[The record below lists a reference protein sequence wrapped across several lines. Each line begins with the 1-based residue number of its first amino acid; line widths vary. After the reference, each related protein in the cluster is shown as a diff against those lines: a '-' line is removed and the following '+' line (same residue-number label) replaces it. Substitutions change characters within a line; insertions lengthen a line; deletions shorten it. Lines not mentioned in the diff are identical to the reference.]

1 MTSIK
6 EYIADLIFV
15 IRAPEDGTDL
25 AVSEAS
31 RLSRSWF
38 KISMFLNVVA
48 SPWLL
53 RRGGYRRE
61 LLAYAH
67 SFVTS
72 GTDPD
77 VAFMA
82 ILNKLNNVLNS
93 KLQWI
98 NASLTAVIVLS
109 IMTSV
114 LAFLTIL
121 GAPPIVGLINLLYIP
136 LIHYYQIEL
145 AKYDYVK
152 PMISG
157 LAGLGIG
164 LTVSLLLLRLP
175 GLMAATVSI
184 MTFGIGFAVLYMPQ
198 FIRFVRDYLGM
209 YGRVSEAFGEL
220 LLVSDPKPPV
230 PRTIVEKELIQLWN
244 YAYSRGS
251 RDVVERVN
259 MVVDSF
265 TNFIRQV
272 VRSGF
277 VYGPFIAVSYAMM
290 IALTAM
296 LLALHAPALASSAVS
311 SASGITGAVSFIAG
325 LANTNLLFT
334 MLIILGASTSII
346 VGKAMHSIGL
356 GVGGSPNIHGTG
368 DSPNG
373 VVVMPR
379 KTKAEEKPQSI
390 DDLEAL
396 ENYGVSAQLIK
407 KLRSTGITSPKHLLL
422 FNAEELME
430 LLNLSELDTAR
441 KVITAARELLNDEP
455 RPMSA
460 KERIEALS
468 RQRIVKTGV
477 EEFDKLVGGL
487 RFGSSCEF
495 AVSLGVVRQ

>member
-15 IRAPEDGTDL
+15 IKAPEDGTDL

-38 KISMFLNVVA
+38 KISMLLNVVTT
-48 SPWLL
+48 PWLL

-67 SFVTS
+67 SFVAS

-82 ILNKLNNVLNS
+82 ILNKLNNVLS
-93 KLQWI
+93 SRLQWV

-109 IMTSV
+109 IMTGV
-114 LAFLTIL
+114 LAFMVIL

-152 PMISG
+152 PLISG
-157 LAGLGIG
+157 LAGLGTG
-164 LTVSLLLLRLP
+164 LAASLLLLKLP
-175 GLMAATVSI
+175 GLMTTAVSI
-184 MTFGIGFAVLYMPQ
+184 ITFGIGFATLYMPQ
-198 FIRFVRDYLGM
+198 FLKFIKDYLGM
-209 YGRVSEAFGEL
+209 YGRVSKSFGEL
-220 LLVSDPKPPV
+220 LLVHDPKPPT
-230 PRTIVEKELIQLWN
+230 PRTIVERELVQLWD

-251 RDVVERVN
+251 RDVVESVN

-290 IALTAM
+290 LALAAM

-311 SASGITGAVSFIAG
+311 SASGITECGFNHSSG
-325 LANTNLLFT
+325 LANANAIFT
-334 MLIILGASTSII
+334 MLIALGASTSIV

-356 GVGGSPNIHGTG
+356 GISLIPLFLAPI
-368 DSPNG
+368 
-373 VVVMPR
+373 
-379 KTKAEEKPQSI
+379 I
-390 DDLEAL
+390 AL
-396 ENYGVSAQLIK
+396 MGWA
-407 KLRSTGITSPKHLLL
+407 
-422 FNAEELME
+422 
-430 LLNLSELDTAR
+430 
-441 KVITAARELLNDEP
+441 
-455 RPMSA
+455 
-460 KERIEALS
+460 
-468 RQRIVKTGV
+468 
-477 EEFDKLVGGL
+477 
-487 RFGSSCEF
+487 
-495 AVSLGVVRQ
+495 

>member
-6 EYIADLIFV
+6 EYIADLVFV

-25 AVSEAS
+25 AVGEAS
-31 RLSRSWF
+31 RLSKAWF
-38 KISMFLNVVA
+38 KLSMLLNVVA

-67 SFVTS
+67 SFVAS

-82 ILNKLNNVLNS
+82 ILNKLNNVLS
-93 KLQWI
+93 SRLQWV

-109 IMTSV
+109 IMTGV
-114 LAFLTIL
+114 LAFMVIL
-121 GAPPIVGLINLLYIP
+121 GAPPIVSLINLAFIP

-145 AKYDYVK
+145 VKYDYVK
-152 PMISG
+152 PLISG

-164 LTVSLLLLRLP
+164 LAVSLLLLRLP
-175 GLMAATVSI
+175 ASMATAVSI

-198 FIRFVRDYLGM
+198 FIRFARDYLGM
-209 YGRVSEAFGEL
+209 YGRVSKSFGEL
-220 LLVSDPKPPV
+220 LLVHDPKPPV
-230 PRTIVEKELIQLWN
+230 PRTIVEEELIQLWD

-265 TNFIRQV
+265 TNFVRQV

-290 IALTAM
+290 LSLTAM

-311 SASGITGAVSFIAG
+311 SATSISSAASIISG

-334 MLIILGASTSII
+334 MLIVLGASTSII

-356 GVGGSPNIHGTG
+356 GISLIPIFIAPVI
-368 DSPNG
+368 
-373 VVVMPR
+373 
-379 KTKAEEKPQSI
+379 
-390 DDLEAL
+390 AL
-396 ENYGVSAQLIK
+396 MGWV
-407 KLRSTGITSPKHLLL
+407 
-422 FNAEELME
+422 
-430 LLNLSELDTAR
+430 
-441 KVITAARELLNDEP
+441 
-455 RPMSA
+455 
-460 KERIEALS
+460 
-468 RQRIVKTGV
+468 
-477 EEFDKLVGGL
+477 
-487 RFGSSCEF
+487 
-495 AVSLGVVRQ
+495 

>member
-1 MTSIK
+1 MTSIR
-6 EYIADLIFV
+6 EYVADLVFV

-38 KISMFLNVVA
+38 RLSMLLNVVTT
-48 SPWLL
+48 PWLL

-72 GTDPD
+72 GTDLD

-109 IMTSV
+109 IMTGV
-114 LAFLTIL
+114 LAFMVIL
-121 GAPPIVGLINLLYIP
+121 GAPPVLGLINLAFIP

-145 AKYDYVK
+145 VKYDYAK
-152 PMISG
+152 PLISG
-157 LAGLGIG
+157 FVGLGIG

-184 MTFGIGFAVLYMPQ
+184 ITFGMGFAVFYMPQ
-198 FIRFVRDYLGM
+198 FIRFVRDYTGM
-209 YGRVSEAFGEL
+209 YGRVSKAFGEL
-220 LLVSDPKPPV
+220 LLVSDPKPPT
-230 PRTIVEKELIQLWN
+230 PRTLVERELVQLWD

-290 IALTAM
+290 LALAAM

-311 SASGITGAVSFIAG
+311 SATGISSAVSFIAG
-325 LANTNLLFT
+325 LANTNALLT

-356 GVGGSPNIHGTG
+356 GISLIPLFLAPVI
-368 DSPNG
+368 
-373 VVVMPR
+373 
-379 KTKAEEKPQSI
+379 
-390 DDLEAL
+390 AL
-396 ENYGVSAQLIK
+396 MGWL
-407 KLRSTGITSPKHLLL
+407 
-422 FNAEELME
+422 
-430 LLNLSELDTAR
+430 
-441 KVITAARELLNDEP
+441 
-455 RPMSA
+455 
-460 KERIEALS
+460 
-468 RQRIVKTGV
+468 
-477 EEFDKLVGGL
+477 
-487 RFGSSCEF
+487 
-495 AVSLGVVRQ
+495 

>member
-6 EYIADLIFV
+6 EYVADLVFV

-31 RLSRSWF
+31 RLSRAWF
-38 KISMFLNVVA
+38 MLSMLLNVVN

-53 RRGGYRRE
+53 RKGGYRRE

-67 SFVTS
+67 SFVAS

-82 ILNKLNNVLNS
+82 ILNKLNNVLS
-93 KLQWI
+93 SRLQWV
-98 NASLTAVIVLS
+98 NASLTAIIVLS
-109 IMTSV
+109 IMTGV
-114 LAFLTIL
+114 LAFMVIL

-157 LAGLGIG
+157 LAGLGVG

-175 GLMAATVSI
+175 GLMTAAVSI
-184 MTFGIGFAVLYMPQ
+184 IAFGLGFAALYMPQ
-198 FIRFVRDYLGM
+198 FLKFARDYLGM
-209 YGRVSEAFGEL
+209 YSRVSKSFGEL

-230 PRTIVEKELIQLWN
+230 PRTIVEKELVQLWD

-259 MVVDSF
+259 MVVDLF
-265 TNFIRQV
+265 MNFIRQV

-277 VYGPFIAVSYAMM
+277 LYGPFIAVSYAMM
-290 IALTAM
+290 LALTAM

-311 SASGITGAVSFIAG
+311 SATSITSAASIISG
-325 LANTNLLFT
+325 LANTNALFT
-334 MLIILGASTSII
+334 MLIALGASTSII

-356 GVGGSPNIHGTG
+356 GIS
-368 DSPNG
+368 
-373 VVVMPR
+373 
-379 KTKAEEKPQSI
+379 
-390 DDLEAL
+390 
-396 ENYGVSAQLIK
+396 
-407 KLRSTGITSPKHLLL
+407 LLPL
-422 FNAEELME
+422 FLAPIIALME
-430 LLNLSELDTAR
+430 WL
-441 KVITAARELLNDEP
+441 
-455 RPMSA
+455 
-460 KERIEALS
+460 
-468 RQRIVKTGV
+468 
-477 EEFDKLVGGL
+477 
-487 RFGSSCEF
+487 
-495 AVSLGVVRQ
+495 

>member
-15 IRAPEDGTDL
+15 IKAPDDGTDL

-31 RLSRSWF
+31 KLSRSWF
-38 KISMFLNVVA
+38 RLSMLLNVVTT
-48 SPWLL
+48 PWLL

-67 SFVTS
+67 SFVAS

-82 ILNKLNNVLNS
+82 ILNKLNNVLS
-93 KLQWI
+93 SRLQWV
-98 NASLTAVIVLS
+98 NASLTAVIILS
-109 IMTSV
+109 IMTGV
-114 LAFLTIL
+114 LALITIL

-152 PMISG
+152 PLISG
-157 LAGLGIG
+157 LAGLGTG
-164 LTVSLLLLRLP
+164 LAASLLLLKLP
-175 GLMAATVSI
+175 GLMTTAVSI
-184 MTFGIGFAVLYMPQ
+184 ITFGIGFATLYMPQ
-198 FIRFVRDYLGM
+198 FLKFIKDYLGM
-209 YGRVSEAFGEL
+209 YGRVSKSFGEL
-220 LLVSDPKPPV
+220 LLVHDPKPPT
-230 PRTIVEKELIQLWN
+230 PRTIVEGELIQLWD

-277 VYGPFIAVSYAMM
+277 LYGPFIAVSYAMM
-290 IALTAM
+290 LALAAM

-311 SASGITGAVSFIAG
+311 SATGISSAALIISG

-334 MLIILGASTSII
+334 MLIILGASTSVI

-356 GVGGSPNIHGTG
+356 GVSLIPIFLA
-368 DSPNG
+368 P
-373 VVVMPR
+373 
-379 KTKAEEKPQSI
+379 I
-390 DDLEAL
+390 IAL
-396 ENYGVSAQLIK
+396 MGWL
-407 KLRSTGITSPKHLLL
+407 
-422 FNAEELME
+422 
-430 LLNLSELDTAR
+430 
-441 KVITAARELLNDEP
+441 
-455 RPMSA
+455 
-460 KERIEALS
+460 
-468 RQRIVKTGV
+468 
-477 EEFDKLVGGL
+477 
-487 RFGSSCEF
+487 
-495 AVSLGVVRQ
+495 

>member
-6 EYIADLIFV
+6 EYVADLVFV

-31 RLSRSWF
+31 KLPRSWF
-38 KISMFLNVVA
+38 KLSMLLNVVA

-82 ILNKLNNVLNS
+82 ILNKLNNVLGS
-93 KLQWI
+93 RLQWV

-109 IMTSV
+109 IMTGV
-114 LAFLTIL
+114 LAFMTIL
-121 GAPPIVGLINLLYIP
+121 GAPPIVGLINLAFIP

-145 AKYDYVK
+145 VKYDYVK
-152 PMISG
+152 PLISG
-157 LAGLGIG
+157 FVGLGVG
-164 LTVSLLLLRLP
+164 LAVSLLLLRLP
-175 GLMAATVSI
+175 ALMAAVVSI
-184 MTFGIGFAVLYMPQ
+184 MTFGIGFAVFYMPQ

-209 YGRVSEAFGEL
+209 YSRVSKSFGEL
-220 LLVSDPKPPV
+220 LLVSDPKPPT
-230 PRTIVEKELIQLWN
+230 PRTLVERELIQLWD

-290 IALTAM
+290 LALAAM

-311 SASGITGAVSFIAG
+311 SATGITGAVSLIAG

-334 MLIILGASTSII
+334 MLIALGASTSII

-356 GVGGSPNIHGTG
+356 GISMIPLFLTPI
-368 DSPNG
+368 
-373 VVVMPR
+373 
-379 KTKAEEKPQSI
+379 I
-390 DDLEAL
+390 AL
-396 ENYGVSAQLIK
+396 MGWL
-407 KLRSTGITSPKHLLL
+407 
-422 FNAEELME
+422 
-430 LLNLSELDTAR
+430 
-441 KVITAARELLNDEP
+441 
-455 RPMSA
+455 
-460 KERIEALS
+460 
-468 RQRIVKTGV
+468 
-477 EEFDKLVGGL
+477 
-487 RFGSSCEF
+487 
-495 AVSLGVVRQ
+495 

>member
-15 IRAPEDGTDL
+15 IKAPEDGTDL

-38 KISMFLNVVA
+38 KISMLLNVVA
-48 SPWLL
+48 TPWLL

-61 LLAYAH
+61 LLSYAH
-67 SFVTS
+67 SFIAS

-82 ILNKLNNVLNS
+82 ILNKLNNVLSNR
-93 KLQWI
+93 LQWV

-114 LAFLTIL
+114 LAFMVIL
-121 GAPPIVGLINLLYIP
+121 GAPPVVGLINLLYIP
-136 LIHYYQIEL
+136 LIHYYQVEL
-145 AKYDYVK
+145 VKYDYVK

-157 LAGLGIG
+157 LAGLGVG
-164 LTVSLLLLRLP
+164 LTVSQLLFKLP
-175 GLMAATVSI
+175 ALMTATVSI
-184 MTFGIGFAVLYMPQ
+184 IAFGIGFAALYMPQ
-198 FIRFVRDYLGM
+198 FIRFARDYTGM
-209 YGRVSEAFGEL
+209 YGRVSKAFGEL

-230 PRTIVEKELIQLWN
+230 PRTIVEKELVQLWD

-277 VYGPFIAVSYAMM
+277 LYGPFIAVSYAMM
-290 IALTAM
+290 LALAAM

-311 SASGITGAVSFIAG
+311 SATGISSAASIISG
-325 LANTNLLFT
+325 LANTNALFT
-334 MLIILGASTSII
+334 MLIALGASTSII

-356 GVGGSPNIHGTG
+356 GISLLPLFLAPVI
-368 DSPNG
+368 
-373 VVVMPR
+373 
-379 KTKAEEKPQSI
+379 
-390 DDLEAL
+390 AL
-396 ENYGVSAQLIK
+396 MGWL
-407 KLRSTGITSPKHLLL
+407 
-422 FNAEELME
+422 
-430 LLNLSELDTAR
+430 
-441 KVITAARELLNDEP
+441 
-455 RPMSA
+455 
-460 KERIEALS
+460 
-468 RQRIVKTGV
+468 
-477 EEFDKLVGGL
+477 
-487 RFGSSCEF
+487 
-495 AVSLGVVRQ
+495 

>member
-15 IRAPEDGTDL
+15 IKAPEDGVDL

-38 KISMFLNVVA
+38 KLSMLLNVVNT
-48 SPWLL
+48 PWLL

-67 SFVTS
+67 SFVAS

-82 ILNKLNNVLNS
+82 ILNKLNNVLS
-93 KLQWI
+93 SRLQWV

-109 IMTSV
+109 IMTGV
-114 LAFLTIL
+114 LAFMTIL
-121 GAPPIVGLINLLYIP
+121 GAPPIVGLINLAFIP

-145 AKYDYVK
+145 VKYDYIK

-157 LAGLGIG
+157 IASLGIG
-164 LTVSLLLLRLP
+164 LAVSLLLLKP
-175 GLMAATVSI
+175 PALMTAAVSI
-184 MTFGIGFAVLYMPQ
+184 ITFGIGFAVLYMPQ
-198 FIRFVRDYLGM
+198 FVRFAMDYLGM
-209 YGRVSEAFGEL
+209 PNRVSRAFGEL
-220 LLVSDPKPPV
+220 LLVSDPKPPT
-230 PRTIVEKELIQLWN
+230 PRTLVERELVQLWD

-290 IALTAM
+290 LSLTAM

-311 SASGITGAVSFIAG
+311 SATGISSAALIISG

-334 MLIILGASTSII
+334 MLIALGASTSIV

-356 GVGGSPNIHGTG
+356 GISLLPLFLAPVI
-368 DSPNG
+368 
-373 VVVMPR
+373 
-379 KTKAEEKPQSI
+379 
-390 DDLEAL
+390 AL
-396 ENYGVSAQLIK
+396 MGWL
-407 KLRSTGITSPKHLLL
+407 
-422 FNAEELME
+422 
-430 LLNLSELDTAR
+430 
-441 KVITAARELLNDEP
+441 
-455 RPMSA
+455 
-460 KERIEALS
+460 
-468 RQRIVKTGV
+468 
-477 EEFDKLVGGL
+477 
-487 RFGSSCEF
+487 
-495 AVSLGVVRQ
+495 

>member
-15 IRAPEDGTDL
+15 IRAPEDGVDL
-25 AVSEAS
+25 AVGEAS
-31 RLSRSWF
+31 RLSKAWF
-38 KISMFLNVVA
+38 RLSMLLNVVA

-67 SFVTS
+67 SFVAS

-77 VAFMA
+77 IAFMA
-82 ILNKLNNVLNS
+82 ILNKLNNVLSN
-93 KLQWI
+93 KLQWV

-109 IMTSV
+109 IMTGV
-114 LAFLTIL
+114 LAFMVIL

-145 AKYDYVK
+145 AKYDYIK

-164 LTVSLLLLRLP
+164 LAVSLLLLRLP
-175 GLMAATVSI
+175 GLMTATISI
-184 MTFGIGFAVLYMPQ
+184 ITFGIGFAALYMPQ
-198 FIRFVRDYLGM
+198 FLKFAMDYLGM
-209 YGRVSEAFGEL
+209 PNRVSKSFGEL

-230 PRTIVEKELIQLWN
+230 PRTLVERELVQLWD

-265 TNFIRQV
+265 TNFIGQV

-290 IALTAM
+290 LALAAM
-296 LLALHAPALASSAVS
+296 LLAFHAPALASSAVS
-311 SASGITGAVSFIAG
+311 SASGISSAASIISG

-334 MLIILGASTSII
+334 MLIALGASTSII

-356 GVGGSPNIHGTG
+356 GVSLIPLFLAPVI
-368 DSPNG
+368 
-373 VVVMPR
+373 
-379 KTKAEEKPQSI
+379 
-390 DDLEAL
+390 AL
-396 ENYGVSAQLIK
+396 MGWV
-407 KLRSTGITSPKHLLL
+407 
-422 FNAEELME
+422 
-430 LLNLSELDTAR
+430 
-441 KVITAARELLNDEP
+441 
-455 RPMSA
+455 
-460 KERIEALS
+460 
-468 RQRIVKTGV
+468 
-477 EEFDKLVGGL
+477 
-487 RFGSSCEF
+487 
-495 AVSLGVVRQ
+495 

>member
-15 IRAPEDGTDL
+15 IKAPEDGIDL
-25 AVSEAS
+25 AVGEAS

-38 KISMFLNVVA
+38 RLSMLLNVVA
-48 SPWLL
+48 TPWLL

-77 VAFMA
+77 VTFMA

-121 GAPPIVGLINLLYIP
+121 GAPPIVGLINLFYIP

-145 AKYDYVK
+145 VKYDYVK
-152 PMISG
+152 PLISG
-157 LAGLGIG
+157 FVGLGIG

-175 GLMAATVSI
+175 ALMTAAVSI
-184 MTFGIGFAVLYMPQ
+184 IAFGLGFAVLYMPQ
-198 FIRFVRDYLGM
+198 FLKFARDYLGM
-209 YGRVSEAFGEL
+209 YSRVSKAFGEL
-220 LLVSDPKPPV
+220 LLVSDPRPPV
-230 PRTIVEKELIQLWN
+230 PRTLVERELVQLWD

-265 TNFIRQV
+265 TNFVRQV
-272 VRSGF
+272 VRGGF

-290 IALTAM
+290 LSLTAM

-311 SASGITGAVSFIAG
+311 SASGISSAASIISG
-325 LANTNLLFT
+325 LANTNALFV
-334 MLIILGASTSII
+334 MLIALGASTSVI

-356 GVGGSPNIHGTG
+356 GIS
-368 DSPNG
+368 
-373 VVVMPR
+373 
-379 KTKAEEKPQSI
+379 
-390 DDLEAL
+390 
-396 ENYGVSAQLIK
+396 LIP
-407 KLRSTGITSPKHLLL
+407 LFLAPIIT
-422 FNAEELME
+422 LMGW
-430 LLNLSELDTAR
+430 A
-441 KVITAARELLNDEP
+441 
-455 RPMSA
+455 
-460 KERIEALS
+460 
-468 RQRIVKTGV
+468 
-477 EEFDKLVGGL
+477 
-487 RFGSSCEF
+487 
-495 AVSLGVVRQ
+495 

>member
-1 MTSIK
+1 MTSIR
-6 EYIADLIFV
+6 EYVADLVFV
-15 IRAPEDGTDL
+15 IRAPEDGMDL
-25 AVSEAS
+25 AVGEAS
-31 RLSRSWF
+31 RLSKAWF
-38 KISMFLNVVA
+38 KISMLLNVVA

-67 SFVTS
+67 SFVAS

-82 ILNKLNNVLNS
+82 ILNKLNNVLS
-93 KLQWI
+93 SRLQWV

-152 PMISG
+152 PLISG
-157 LAGLGIG
+157 FVGLGIG
-164 LTVSLLLLRLP
+164 LVVSLLLLKLP
-175 GLMAATVSI
+175 GLMTAAVSI
-184 MTFGIGFAVLYMPQ
+184 MTFGIGFAALYMPQ
-198 FIRFVRDYLGM
+198 FLKFARDYLGM
-209 YGRVSEAFGEL
+209 YGRVSKSFGEL

-230 PRTIVEKELIQLWN
+230 PRTIVEKELVQLWD

-277 VYGPFIAVSYAMM
+277 VYGPFIAVSYALML
-290 IALTAM
+290 ALVAM
-296 LLALHAPALASSAVS
+296 LLAFHAPALASSAVS
-311 SASGITGAVSFIAG
+311 SASGISSAASIISG
-325 LANTNLLFT
+325 LTNVNAIFT
-334 MLIILGASTSII
+334 MLIILGASTSVI

-356 GVGGSPNIHGTG
+356 GV
-368 DSPNG
+368 
-373 VVVMPR
+373 
-379 KTKAEEKPQSI
+379 SI
-390 DDLEAL
+390 IPLFL
-396 ENYGVSAQLIK
+396 TPI
-407 KLRSTGITSPKHLLL
+407 IT
-422 FNAEELME
+422 LMGW
-430 LLNLSELDTAR
+430 A
-441 KVITAARELLNDEP
+441 
-455 RPMSA
+455 
-460 KERIEALS
+460 
-468 RQRIVKTGV
+468 
-477 EEFDKLVGGL
+477 
-487 RFGSSCEF
+487 
-495 AVSLGVVRQ
+495 

>member
-6 EYIADLIFV
+6 EYVADLIFV

-38 KISMFLNVVA
+38 KLSMLLNVVA

-61 LLAYAH
+61 LLSYAH

-77 VAFMA
+77 IAFMA

-145 AKYDYVK
+145 AKYDYIK
-152 PMISG
+152 PMSSG
-157 LAGLGIG
+157 LVGLGVG

-175 GLMAATVSI
+175 GLMTATISI
-184 MTFGIGFAVLYMPQ
+184 ITFGIGFAVLYMPQ
-198 FIRFVRDYLGM
+198 FVRFARDYMGM
-209 YGRVSEAFGEL
+209 YGRVSKSFGEL
-220 LLVSDPKPPV
+220 LLVSDPRPPV
-230 PRTIVEKELIQLWN
+230 PRTIVERELVQLWD

-290 IALTAM
+290 LALVAM

-311 SASGITGAVSFIAG
+311 SASGISSAASIISG
-325 LANTNLLFT
+325 LANVILLFT

-356 GVGGSPNIHGTG
+356 GISLLPLFLAPVI
-368 DSPNG
+368 
-373 VVVMPR
+373 
-379 KTKAEEKPQSI
+379 
-390 DDLEAL
+390 AL
-396 ENYGVSAQLIK
+396 MGWL
-407 KLRSTGITSPKHLLL
+407 
-422 FNAEELME
+422 
-430 LLNLSELDTAR
+430 
-441 KVITAARELLNDEP
+441 
-455 RPMSA
+455 
-460 KERIEALS
+460 
-468 RQRIVKTGV
+468 
-477 EEFDKLVGGL
+477 
-487 RFGSSCEF
+487 
-495 AVSLGVVRQ
+495 

>member
-1 MTSIK
+1 MTSIR
-6 EYIADLIFV
+6 EYVADLVFV

-31 RLSRSWF
+31 RLSRAWF
-38 KISMFLNVVA
+38 RLSMLLNVVTT
-48 SPWLL
+48 PWLL
-53 RRGGYRRE
+53 RKGGYRRE

-82 ILNKLNNVLNS
+82 ILNKLNNVLS
-93 KLQWI
+93 SRLQWI

-109 IMTSV
+109 IMTGV

-121 GAPPIVGLINLLYIP
+121 GAPPVLGLINLLYIP

-175 GLMAATVSI
+175 GLMAAAVSI
-184 MTFGIGFAVLYMPQ
+184 MTFGIGFAALYMPQ
-198 FIRFVRDYLGM
+198 FIRFVKDYVGM
-209 YGRVSEAFGEL
+209 YNRVSKSFGEL
-220 LLVSDPKPPV
+220 LLVHDPKPPV
-230 PRTIVEKELIQLWN
+230 PRTLVEKELIQLWD

-265 TNFIRQV
+265 MNFVRQV
-272 VRSGF
+272 VRGGF
-277 VYGPFIAVSYAMM
+277 LYGPFIAVSYAMM
-290 IALTAM
+290 LALTAM

-311 SASGITGAVSFIAG
+311 SASSITGAASIISG
-325 LANTNLLFT
+325 LANVNAIFV
-334 MLIILGASTSII
+334 MLIALGASTSII

-356 GVGGSPNIHGTG
+356 GVSLIPIFMA
-368 DSPNG
+368 P
-373 VVVMPR
+373 V
-379 KTKAEEKPQSI
+379 I
-390 DDLEAL
+390 AL
-396 ENYGVSAQLIK
+396 MGWA
-407 KLRSTGITSPKHLLL
+407 
-422 FNAEELME
+422 
-430 LLNLSELDTAR
+430 
-441 KVITAARELLNDEP
+441 
-455 RPMSA
+455 
-460 KERIEALS
+460 
-468 RQRIVKTGV
+468 
-477 EEFDKLVGGL
+477 
-487 RFGSSCEF
+487 
-495 AVSLGVVRQ
+495 

>member
-1 MTSIK
+1 MTSIR

-15 IRAPEDGTDL
+15 IRAPEDGMDL
-25 AVSEAS
+25 AVGEAS
-31 RLSRSWF
+31 RLSKAWF
-38 KISMFLNVVA
+38 RLSMLLNVVA
-48 SPWLL
+48 TPWLL

-82 ILNKLNNVLNS
+82 ILNKLNNVLS
-93 KLQWI
+93 SRLQWV

-109 IMTSV
+109 IMTGV

-136 LIHYYQIEL
+136 LIHYYQVEL
-145 AKYDYVK
+145 VKYDYVK

-157 LAGLGIG
+157 LAGLDVG

-175 GLMAATVSI
+175 ALMTATASMI
-184 MTFGIGFAVLYMPQ
+184 AFGIGFAVLYMPQ
-198 FIRFVRDYLGM
+198 FIRFARDYTGM
-209 YGRVSEAFGEL
+209 YGRVSKAFGEL

-230 PRTIVEKELIQLWN
+230 PRTIVEKELIQLWD

-265 TNFIRQV
+265 MNFIGQV

-277 VYGPFIAVSYAMM
+277 LYGPFIAVSYAMM
-290 IALTAM
+290 LALTAM

-311 SASGITGAVSFIAG
+311 SASNISSAVSFIAG
-325 LANTNLLFT
+325 LANTNALFT
-334 MLIILGASTSII
+334 MLIALGASTSII

-356 GVGGSPNIHGTG
+356 GVS
-368 DSPNG
+368 
-373 VVVMPR
+373 
-379 KTKAEEKPQSI
+379 
-390 DDLEAL
+390 
-396 ENYGVSAQLIK
+396 LIP
-407 KLRSTGITSPKHLLL
+407 IFMAPIIV
-422 FNAEELME
+422 LMGW
-430 LLNLSELDTAR
+430 A
-441 KVITAARELLNDEP
+441 
-455 RPMSA
+455 
-460 KERIEALS
+460 
-468 RQRIVKTGV
+468 
-477 EEFDKLVGGL
+477 
-487 RFGSSCEF
+487 
-495 AVSLGVVRQ
+495 

>member
-1 MTSIK
+1 MTSIR
-6 EYIADLIFV
+6 EYVADLVFV

-31 RLSRSWF
+31 RLSKAWF
-38 KISMFLNVVA
+38 RLSMLLNVVN

-67 SFVTS
+67 SFVAS

-82 ILNKLNNVLNS
+82 ILNKLNNVLS
-93 KLQWI
+93 SRLQWV

-109 IMTSV
+109 IMTGV
-114 LAFLTIL
+114 LAFMVIL
-121 GAPPIVGLINLLYIP
+121 GAPPIVGLINLALIP

-145 AKYDYVK
+145 TKYDYVK
-152 PMISG
+152 PLISG
-157 LAGLGIG
+157 FVGLGIG
-164 LTVSLLLLRLP
+164 LVASLLLLRLP
-175 GLMAATVSI
+175 GLMTAAVSI
-184 MTFGIGFAVLYMPQ
+184 MAFGLGFAVLYMPQ
-198 FIRFVRDYLGM
+198 FIRFVRDYMGM
-209 YGRVSEAFGEL
+209 PNRVSKSFGEL

-230 PRTIVEKELIQLWN
+230 PRTIVEKELIQLWD

-290 IALTAM
+290 LALTAM

-311 SASGITGAVSFIAG
+311 SASGISSAVSIISG
-325 LANTNLLFT
+325 LANTNALFI
-334 MLIILGASTSII
+334 MLIALGASTSII

-356 GVGGSPNIHGTG
+356 GISLLPLFLAPVI
-368 DSPNG
+368 
-373 VVVMPR
+373 
-379 KTKAEEKPQSI
+379 
-390 DDLEAL
+390 AL
-396 ENYGVSAQLIK
+396 MGWL
-407 KLRSTGITSPKHLLL
+407 
-422 FNAEELME
+422 
-430 LLNLSELDTAR
+430 
-441 KVITAARELLNDEP
+441 
-455 RPMSA
+455 
-460 KERIEALS
+460 
-468 RQRIVKTGV
+468 
-477 EEFDKLVGGL
+477 
-487 RFGSSCEF
+487 
-495 AVSLGVVRQ
+495 

>member
-6 EYIADLIFV
+6 EYVADLIFV
-15 IRAPEDGTDL
+15 IRAPEDGVDL

-38 KISMFLNVVA
+38 RLSMLLNVVN

-53 RRGGYRRE
+53 KKGGYRRE

-82 ILNKLNNVLNS
+82 ILNKLNNVLS
-93 KLQWI
+93 SRLQWV

-109 IMTSV
+109 IMTGV

-121 GAPPIVGLINLLYIP
+121 GAPPIVGLINLAFIP

-152 PMISG
+152 PLISG
-157 LAGLGIG
+157 IVGLGIG
-164 LTVSLLLLRLP
+164 LAASLLLLKLP
-175 GLMAATVSI
+175 GLMTAAVSI

-209 YGRVSEAFGEL
+209 YNRVSKAFGEL
-220 LLVSDPKPPV
+220 LLVHDPKPPT
-230 PRTIVEKELIQLWN
+230 PRTLVERELAQLWD

-265 TNFIRQV
+265 MNFIRQV

-290 IALTAM
+290 LALTAM
-296 LLALHAPALASSAVS
+296 LLALHAPAYASSAVS
-311 SASGITGAVSFIAG
+311 SAVGITSAVSFIAG
-325 LANTNLLFT
+325 LANVNAIFT
-334 MLIILGASTSII
+334 MLIALGASTSIV

-356 GVGGSPNIHGTG
+356 GVSLIPLFLAPVI
-368 DSPNG
+368 
-373 VVVMPR
+373 
-379 KTKAEEKPQSI
+379 
-390 DDLEAL
+390 AL
-396 ENYGVSAQLIK
+396 MGWL
-407 KLRSTGITSPKHLLL
+407 
-422 FNAEELME
+422 
-430 LLNLSELDTAR
+430 
-441 KVITAARELLNDEP
+441 
-455 RPMSA
+455 
-460 KERIEALS
+460 
-468 RQRIVKTGV
+468 
-477 EEFDKLVGGL
+477 
-487 RFGSSCEF
+487 
-495 AVSLGVVRQ
+495 